1 MIFPPAFLDSS
12 SCWNTNHN
20 NQLQQLANGSDHLT
34 SSSPSAAAAA
44 GGNGNNQLG
53 HQEGGGLQ
61 VMAPTAA
68 GAGGDEAAINNNSS
82 SKAMSMSER
91 ARLARVP
98 QPEPGLNCPRC
109 DSTNTKF
116 CYFNNYSL
124 SQPRHFCKAC
134 RRYWTRGGALR
145 NVPVGGGCRR
155 NKRSSKSSKSSSS
168 SSAAACGVAAGVNTS
183 SSSSA
188 TTSSATTG
196 SGIMPALGQMP
207 FFAASLVSGSGGGEG
222 QYGVGGGGGLLAG
235 VSRSLGFP
243 GGLMGPM
250 GSQQLDSAVENYH
263 HQLGGGMGGSMEQWR
278 LPPPQMQMQQ
288 FPFFGGGRGAGPD
301 AMSGMQQLQQQ
312 MQAGISNYPFEPDAG
327 DGSGEGFAAGQMM
340 GGGGGGGKQVVPGSA
355 GLITQLASVKMEDNP
370 PTAMAREF
378 LGLPAAGS
386 LQFWAGGSGG
396 NNGVSGGGAG
406 APGGGSGGWVDR
418 LAGFN
423 SSSSGNIL

>member
-124 SQPRHFCKAC
+124 TQPRHFCRAC

-145 NVPVGGGCRR
+145 SVPVGGGCRR
-155 NKRSSKSSKSSSS
+155 NKRSSNKSSKPSS
-168 SSAAACGVAAGVNTS
+168 SSANRQQLPGGASASSSILPSTAPGSGVPSGAMIPPVGLGSSMAHHLPFLGSMQQHAPGAGPNLGLAFSVGLPPLGIGMHQQQHMDGVDQSSFPLASGGAAATFGASLEQQWRVQQQQPHQQQFPFLELPPPPMYQLGALQANRAAGSGAAAPSGMFTLGQTAASATATAARHERSVKQADDDSKGGQQEMSLQRQYMEALRQQGDHQAQGVWGGSGSATDDGNNGSGSWTMNLPGFHS
-183 SSSSA
+183 SS
-188 TTSSATTG
+188 TG
-196 SGIMPALGQMP
+196 GH
-207 FFAASLVSGSGGGEG
+207 
-222 QYGVGGGGGLLAG
+222 GGGLL
-235 VSRSLGFP
+235 
-243 GGLMGPM
+243 
-250 GSQQLDSAVENYH
+250 
-263 HQLGGGMGGSMEQWR
+263 
-278 LPPPQMQMQQ
+278 
-288 FPFFGGGRGAGPD
+288 
-301 AMSGMQQLQQQ
+301 
-312 MQAGISNYPFEPDAG
+312 
-327 DGSGEGFAAGQMM
+327 
-340 GGGGGGGKQVVPGSA
+340 
-355 GLITQLASVKMEDNP
+355 
-370 PTAMAREF
+370 
-378 LGLPAAGS
+378 
-386 LQFWAGGSGG
+386 
-396 NNGVSGGGAG
+396 
-406 APGGGSGGWVDR
+406 
-418 LAGFN
+418 
-423 SSSSGNIL
+423 